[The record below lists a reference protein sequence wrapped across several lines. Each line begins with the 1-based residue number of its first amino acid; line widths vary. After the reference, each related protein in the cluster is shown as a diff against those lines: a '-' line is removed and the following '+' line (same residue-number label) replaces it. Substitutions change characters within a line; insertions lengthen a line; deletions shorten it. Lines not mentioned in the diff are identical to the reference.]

1 MGVLNKNIVIVVL
14 QYSVVVKGIE
24 KKLIDADYNASILA
38 EGFERIRDLSSTTD
52 LFLLYL
58 PSSVSD
64 KLDMIEKL
72 NYIIKRV
79 TDNGRNLILVGEA
92 GERAE
97 LAKKMPHISDFIWVD
112 RPIEMDILRPAIED
126 AIAGPGASDGKSSA
140 GSGSGSGKKRILI
153 VDDDPSYAKMVRE
166 WIKDTYQT
174 DIVTA
179 GMQAISFLLK
189 NKVDLILLDY
199 EMPVVDGPQVLQML
213 RQEEATKDIPVV
225 FLTGVGSKDSVKRV
239 MALKPAGYVLKT
251 TTRDDLLKYLKGK
264 VN

>member
-24 KKLIDADYNASILA
+24 KKLTDADYNASVLA
-38 EGFERIRDLSSTTD
+38 DGFERIRDLSSTTD

-58 PSSVSD
+58 PNNVSD
-64 KLDMIEKL
+64 KLEMIEKL
-72 NYIIKRV
+72 AYIIKRIE
-79 TDNGRNLILVGEA
+79 DNGRSLIIVGEA
-92 GERAE
+92 GERIE
-97 LAKKMPHISDFIWVD
+97 LAKKMPEISAYTWVD
-112 RPIEMDILRPAIED
+112 RPIEMDILRPAIEN
-126 AIAGPGASDGKSSA
+126 AIAGPGKSSDGSDA
-140 GSGSGSGKKRILI
+140 ASGGKKRILI

-189 NKVDLILLDY
+189 NKVNMILLDY

-225 FLTGVGSKDSVKRV
+225 FLTGVGSKESVKRV
-239 MALKPAGYVLKT
+239 MALKPTGYILKT
-251 TTRDDLLKYLKGK
+251 TTRDNLLEYLKGK

>member
-38 EGFERIRDLSSTTD
+38 ECFERIRDLSSTTD

-64 KLDMIEKL
+64 KLDMLEKL

-79 TDNGRNLILVGEA
+79 TDNGRSLILVGEA
-92 GERAE
+92 GERVE
-97 LAKKMPHISDFIWVD
+97 LAKKMPQIQDFTWVD
-112 RPIEMDILRPAIED
+112 RPIEMDILRPAIEE
-126 AIAGPGASDGKSSA
+126 AIAGPGASGSSSA
-140 GSGSGSGKKRILI
+140 GGTAGGKKRILI
-153 VDDDPSYAKMVRE
+153 VDDDPSYARMVRE

-189 NKVDLILLDY
+189 NKVNLILLDY

-213 RQEEATKDIPVV
+213 RQEDATKDIPVV

-239 MALKPAGYVLKT
+239 MELKPAGYVLKT

-264 VN
+264 VV